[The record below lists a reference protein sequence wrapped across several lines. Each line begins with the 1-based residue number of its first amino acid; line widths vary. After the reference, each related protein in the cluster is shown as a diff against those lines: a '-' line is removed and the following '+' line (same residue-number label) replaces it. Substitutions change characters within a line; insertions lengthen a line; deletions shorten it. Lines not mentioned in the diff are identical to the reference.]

1 MKGLNTS
8 GNWYKGNLHCHTTN
22 SDGKLT
28 PEETVERYKS
38 KGWSFLALTDHQ
50 HYSHLSQLGSEDF
63 LILPG
68 TELAVINPNPVRIY
82 HILGIGKEPCGE
94 NNAFGN
100 GEYIETPEW
109 KGICT
114 PQEYINRIIESNN
127 LAVFCH
133 PNWSRLELSDFLD
146 LSGYF
151 ALEIFNYGCE
161 IESHTGL
168 SIDYWDSLLRRG
180 RKIWG
185 VATDDAHHI
194 LEDRCGGW
202 ICVNSPSLLQKD
214 IITSIIEGNFYASS
228 GPEIFE
234 FNVNGN
240 EVYVSCSPVSAIHFV
255 TYEHMGYS
263 KISKE
268 PTTEATYKLRG
279 DEKYVRIEC
288 VDEHGN
294 TAWSNPIFLSEVF
307 E

>member
-1 MKGLNTS
+1 MKDLKMGLITNGS
-8 GNWYKGNLHCHTTN
+8 WYKGNLHCHTTN

-50 HYSHLSQLGSEDF
+50 YYSHLSQLGDEDF

-68 TELAVINPNPVRIY
+68 TELSVIKPDPTRIY
-82 HILGIGKEPCGE
+82 HILAIGKESCGQ
-94 NNAFGN
+94 NNGFSN
-100 GEYIETPEW
+100 GEYIEEPEW
-109 KGICT
+109 KGLCT
-114 PQEYINRIIESNN
+114 PQEYIDRITESNN

-133 PNWSRLELSDFLD
+133 PNWSRLELEDFVD

-151 ALEIFNYGCE
+151 ALEIFNFGCA

-202 ICVNSPSLLQKD
+202 IGVNSPSLSQKD
-214 IITSIIEGNFYASS
+214 IIASIIDGNFYASN

-234 FNVNGN
+234 F
-240 EVYVSCSPVSAIHFV
+240 YVSEGEVNVLSSPVKAIHFV
-255 TYEHMGYS
+255 TYEYMGYS
-263 KISKE
+263 KISQELITK
-268 PTTEATYKLRG
+268 ASYKLRG
-279 DEKYVRIEC
+279 NELYVRVEC

-294 TAWSNPIFLSEVF
+294 TAWSNPIFL
-307 E
+307 